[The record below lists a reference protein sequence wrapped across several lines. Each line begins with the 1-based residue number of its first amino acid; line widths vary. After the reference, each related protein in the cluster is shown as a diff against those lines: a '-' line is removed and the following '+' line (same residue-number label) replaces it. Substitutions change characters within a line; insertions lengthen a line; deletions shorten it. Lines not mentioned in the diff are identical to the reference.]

1 VEPISK
7 LLKEQGVQDVQ
18 IGDRNN
24 HNHHHQLKTRICKD
38 FGLCVLT
45 SSSCESQF

>member
-1 VEPISK
+1 MEPISK
-7 LLKEQGVQDVQ
+7 LIKEQGGQDVQ
-18 IGDRNN
+18 VRGRNN
-24 HNHHHQLKTRICKD
+24 HGHHHQLKIRICKD